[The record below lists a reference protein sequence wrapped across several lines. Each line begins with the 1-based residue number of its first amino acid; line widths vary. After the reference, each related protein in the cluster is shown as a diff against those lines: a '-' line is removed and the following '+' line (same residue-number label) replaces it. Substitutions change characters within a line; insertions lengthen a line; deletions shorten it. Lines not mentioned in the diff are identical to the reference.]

1 MGWNIHPGSA
11 RAICDQADEN
21 IDGLNP
27 VAEKVSSAF
36 DAVAASAGTQ
46 TASAAHDVSLDPFL
60 TQLYALKEY
69 VKSATSDTRSAIDA
83 YEAGDLEMAADFQQ
97 EASGIE

>member
-21 IDGLNP
+21 IDGLNL

-46 TASAAHDVSLDPFL
+46 TASAARDVSLDPYTIGGNAFGFNR
-60 TQLYALKEY
+60 TIY
-69 VKSATSDTRSAIDA
+69 D
-83 YEAGDLEMAADFQQ
+83 
-97 EASGIE
+97 ASGDVIADRSFETYFK